1 MLNFH
6 VTYISRFDRANIQFM
21 RIRNTI
27 WTTYT
32 SLNTCTEKLN
42 IYQIFIFLLK
52 QS

>member
-6 VTYISRFDRANIQFM
+6 DTYISRFDSANIQFM

-27 WTTYT
+27 YATYT
-32 SLNTCTEKLN
+32 KRYTRTIKLN